1 MESRLDPPFQMENT
15 KVWIAGHRG
24 LVGGAI
30 AKRLSRENCS
40 IVTIDRNA
48 LDLRDQI
55 GVKKWLEKEKPSV
68 IIIAAAKVGGILA
81 NSTQPA
87 DFLYDNLVIETNI
100 IKAAYEIEVKKLL
113 FLGSSCI
120 YPRDA
125 KQPMVEEELLTG
137 PLEKTNESYAI
148 AKIAGLKLCEAYR
161 TQYGCDFISAQPTNL
176 YGEGDK
182 FDPEMGHV
190 IPALMVKAHEGKLN
204 NYPKLNVWG
213 SGTPKREFLYI
224 HDLADALVHL
234 LKNYSGKSH
243 INIGTG
249 EEFSIKQLAEKICD
263 VVGFQGKLVFDT
275 TKPDGSPRKLVNN
288 SRLAKLGWKSKTSL
302 DEGLTKTYKWYLD
315 NIS

>member
-1 MESRLDPPFQMENT
+1 MEGKLDPPFQMENT

-190 IPALMVKAHEGKLN
+190 IPALMVKAHTGKLN

-213 SGTPKREFLYI
+213 SDTPKREFLYI

-234 LKNYSGKSH
+234 LKNYSGKSY

-263 VVGFQGKLVFDT
+263 VVGFQGELVFDT

-288 SRLAKLGWKSKTSL
+288 SRLAELGWKSKTSL

-315 NIS
+315 NMS

>member
-1 MESRLDPPFQMENT
+1 MMLEKEIVNYKLNFDIKSQPFKENVIEVNTILRLVPNDDVKH
-15 KVWIAGHRG
+15 KVLTEINLTA
-24 LVGGAI
+24 L
-30 AKRLSRENCS
+30 
-40 IVTIDRNA
+40 VTIDRSK

-55 GVKKWLEKEKPSV
+55 GVKKWLEKEKPSI
-68 IIIAAAKVGGILA
+68 IIIAAAKVGGIFA

-100 IKAAYEIEVKKLL
+100 IKAAHEIEVKKLL

-148 AKIAGLKLCEAYR
+148 AKIAGIKLCEAYR

-190 IPALMVKAHEGKLN
+190 IPALMVKAHKGKIN
-204 NYPKLNVWG
+204 NYPKGALYGLVL
-213 SGTPKREFLYI
+213 GTSLFVVLSIIKKR
-224 HDLADALVHL
+224 
-234 LKNYSGKSH
+234 
-243 INIGTG
+243 
-249 EEFSIKQLAEKICD
+249 
-263 VVGFQGKLVFDT
+263 
-275 TKPDGSPRKLVNN
+275 TKP
-288 SRLAKLGWKSKTSL
+288 
-302 DEGLTKTYKWYLD
+302 
-315 NIS
+315 

>member
-100 IKAAYEIEVKKLL
+100 IKAAHEIEVKKLL

-190 IPALMVKAHEGKLN
+190 IPALMVKAHTGKLN

-263 VVGFQGKLVFDT
+263 VVGFQGELVFDT

>member
-1 MESRLDPPFQMENT
+1 MEGKLETPFQMENT

-30 AKRLSRENCS
+30 AKRLSRENCT
-40 IVTIDRNA
+40 IVTIDRDE
-48 LDLRDQI
+48 LDLRDQV
-55 GVKKWLEKEKPSV
+55 GVKKWLEKEKPS
-68 IIIAAAKVGGILA
+68 IIILAAAKVGGIVA

-100 IKAAYEIEVKKLL
+100 IKAAHEIEVKKLL

-148 AKIAGLKLCEAYR
+148 AKIAGLKMCEAFR

-190 IPALMVKAHEGKLN
+190 IPALMVKAHKGKLN
-204 NYPKLNVWG
+204 NSPKLNVWG
-213 SGTPKREFLYI
+213 SGTPQREFLYI

-263 VVGFQGKLVFDT
+263 VVGFQGELVFDT

-288 SRLAKLGWKSKTSL
+288 SRLAELGWKSKTSL
-302 DEGLTKTYKWYLD
+302 DEGLAKTYKWYLD
-315 NIS
+315 NVS

>member
-1 MESRLDPPFQMENT
+1 MEGKLDPPFQMENT

-40 IVTIDRNA
+40 IVTIERNK

-55 GVKKWLEKEKPSV
+55 GVKKWLEKEKPS
-68 IIIAAAKVGGILA
+68 IIIVAAAKVGGILA

-100 IKAAYEIEVKKLL
+100 IKAAHEIEVKKLL

-190 IPALMVKAHEGKLN
+190 IPALMVKAHKGKLN
-204 NYPKLNVWG
+204 NSPKLNVWG

-263 VVGFQGKLVFDT
+263 VVGFQGELVFDT

-288 SRLAKLGWKSKTSL
+288 CRLAELGWKSKTSL

-315 NIS
+315 NMS

>member
-1 MESRLDPPFQMENT
+1 MCFAFLSVSGGFVNSVWTVRLPAALLF
-15 KVWIAGHRG
+15 
-24 LVGGAI
+24 GAI
-30 AKRLSRENCS
+30 VVSLN
-40 IVTIDRNA
+40 V
-48 LDLRDQI
+48 LRRASDGCVDVQRRRSS
-55 GVKKWLEKEKPSV
+55 GEKTKWLEKEKPS
-68 IIIAAAKVGGILA
+68 IIILAAAKVGGIVA

-100 IKAAYEIEVKKLL
+100 IKAAHEIEVKKLL

-148 AKIAGLKLCEAYR
+148 AKIAGLKMCEAFR

-190 IPALMVKAHEGKLN
+190 IPALMVKAHKGKLN
-204 NYPKLNVWG
+204 NSPKLNVWG

-263 VVGFQGKLVFDT
+263 VVGFQGELVFDT

-288 SRLAKLGWKSKTSL
+288 SRLAELGWKSKTSL
-302 DEGLTKTYKWYLD
+302 DEGLAKTYKWYLD
-315 NIS
+315 NVS

>member
-40 IVTIDRNA
+40 IVTIDRNK

-68 IIIAAAKVGGILA
+68 IIVAAAKVGGILA

-100 IKAAYEIEVKKLL
+100 IKAAHEIEVKKLL

-120 YPRDA
+120 YPKDA

-190 IPALMVKAHEGKLN
+190 IPALMVKAHKGKLN

-224 HDLADALVHL
+224 HDLADALVYL

-263 VVGFQGKLVFDT
+263 VVGFQGELVFDT

-288 SRLAKLGWKSKTSL
+288 SRLAELGWKSKTSL

-315 NIS
+315 NMS

>member
-1 MESRLDPPFQMENT
+1 MEGKLETPFQMENT

-40 IVTIDRNA
+40 IVTIDRNE

-55 GVKKWLEKEKPSV
+55 GVKKWLEKEKPSI
-68 IIIAAAKVGGILA
+68 IIIAAAKVGGIFA

-100 IKAAYEIEVKKLL
+100 IKAAHEIEVKKLL

-120 YPRDA
+120 YPRNA

-137 PLEKTNESYAI
+137 PLETTNESYAI

-190 IPALMVKAHEGKLN
+190 IPALMVKAHKGKIN

-213 SGTPKREFLYI
+213 SGTPRREFLYI
-224 HDLADALVHL
+224 HDLADALVYL

-249 EEFSIKQLAEKICD
+249 EEFSIKKLAEKICNI
-263 VVGFQGKLVFDT
+263 VGFQGELVFDKS
-275 TKPDGSPRKLVNN
+275 KPDGSPRKLVNN
-288 SRLAKLGWKSKTSL
+288 SRLAELGWKSKTNL
-302 DEGLTKTYKWYLD
+302 NDGLTKTYKWYLD
-315 NIS
+315 NMS

>member
-1 MESRLDPPFQMENT
+1 MEGKLETPFQMENT

-30 AKRLSRENCS
+30 AKRLSRENLS
-40 IVTIDRNA
+40 IVTIDRSE

-55 GVKKWLEKEKPSV
+55 GVKRWLEKEKPS
-68 IIIAAAKVGGILA
+68 IIILAAAKVGGIIA

-100 IKAAYEIEVKKLL
+100 IKAAHEIEVKKLL

-315 NIS
+315 NMS

>member
-1 MESRLDPPFQMENT
+1 MEGKLETPFQMENT

-40 IVTIDRNA
+40 IVTIDRNE

-55 GVKKWLEKEKPSV
+55 GVKKWLEKEKPSI
-68 IIIAAAKVGGILA
+68 IIIAAAKVGGIFA

-100 IKAAYEIEVKKLL
+100 IKTAHEIEVKKLL

-120 YPRDA
+120 YPRNA

-137 PLEKTNESYAI
+137 PLETTNESYAI

-190 IPALMVKAHEGKLN
+190 IPALMVKAHKGKIN

-213 SGTPKREFLYI
+213 SGTPRREFLYI
-224 HDLADALVHL
+224 HDLADALVYL

-249 EEFSIKQLAEKICD
+249 EEFSIKKLAEKICD
-263 VVGFQGKLVFDT
+263 IVGFQGELVFDKS
-275 TKPDGSPRKLVNN
+275 KPDGSPRKLVNN
-288 SRLAKLGWKSKTSL
+288 SRLAELGWKSKTNL
-302 DEGLTKTYKWYLD
+302 NDGLTKTYKWYLD
-315 NIS
+315 NMS

>member
-1 MESRLDPPFQMENT
+1 MEGKLETPFQMENT

-30 AKRLSRENCS
+30 AKRLSRENCT
-40 IVTIDRNA
+40 IVTIDRDE
-48 LDLRDQI
+48 LDLRDQV
-55 GVKKWLEKEKPSV
+55 GVKKWLEKEKPS
-68 IIIAAAKVGGILA
+68 IIILAAAKVGGIVA

-100 IKAAYEIEVKKLL
+100 IKAAHEIEVKKLL

-137 PLEKTNESYAI
+137 PIEKTNESYAI
-148 AKIAGLKLCEAYR
+148 AKIAGLKMCEAFR

-190 IPALMVKAHEGKLN
+190 IPALMVNAHKGKLN
-204 NYPKLNVWG
+204 NSPKLNVWG

-249 EEFSIKQLAEKICD
+249 EEFSIKQLAEKIRD
-263 VVGFQGKLVFDT
+263 VVGFQGELVFHT

-288 SRLAKLGWKSKTSL
+288 SRLAELGWKSKTCL

-315 NIS
+315 NMS

>member
-40 IVTIDRNA
+40 IVTIDRNK

-148 AKIAGLKLCEAYR
+148 AKIAGLKMCEAFR

>member
-40 IVTIDRNA
+40 IVTIDRNK

-68 IIIAAAKVGGILA
+68 IIVAAAKVGGILA

-100 IKAAYEIEVKKLL
+100 IKAAHEIEVKKLL

-263 VVGFQGKLVFDT
+263 VVGFQGELVFDT

-288 SRLAKLGWKSKTSL
+288 SRLAELGWKSKTSL

-315 NIS
+315 NMS

>member
-1 MESRLDPPFQMENT
+1 MEGKLETPFQMENK

-30 AKRLSRENCS
+30 AKRLSREACR
-40 IVTIDRNA
+40 IITIDRDA

-55 GVKKWLEKEKPSV
+55 GVKKWLEKEKPS
-68 IIIAAAKVGGILA
+68 IIIVAAAKVGGILA
-81 NSTQPA
+81 NSSQPA

-190 IPALMVKAHEGKLN
+190 IPALMVKAHKGKLN
-204 NYPKLNVWG
+204 NYPKLHVWG

-234 LKNYSGKSH
+234 LNNYSGKSH

-263 VVGFQGKLVFDT
+263 VVGFQGELVFDT

-288 SRLAKLGWKSKTSL
+288 SRLAELGWKSKTSL

-315 NIS
+315 NMS

>member
-1 MESRLDPPFQMENT
+1 MEGKLETPFQMENT

-24 LVGGAI
+24 LVGSAI
-30 AKRLSRENCS
+30 AKRLSRENCT
-40 IVTIDRNA
+40 IVTIDRDE
-48 LDLRDQI
+48 LDLRDQV
-55 GVKKWLEKEKPSV
+55 GVKKWLEKEKPS
-68 IIIAAAKVGGILA
+68 IIILAAAKVGGIVA

-100 IKAAYEIEVKKLL
+100 IKAAHEIEVKKLL

-148 AKIAGLKLCEAYR
+148 AKIAGLKMCEAFR

-182 FDPEMGHV
+182 FDPELGHV
-190 IPALMVKAHEGKLN
+190 IPALMVKAHKGKIN
-204 NYPKLNVWG
+204 DYPTLNVWG

-224 HDLADALVHL
+224 HDLADALIHL

-263 VVGFQGKLVFDT
+263 VVGFQGELVFDK

-288 SRLAKLGWKSKTSL
+288 SRLAELGWKSKTNL
-302 DEGLTKTYKWYLD
+302 NDGLTKTYKWYLD
-315 NIS
+315 NIN

>member
-1 MESRLDPPFQMENT
+1 MEGKLETPFQMENT

-30 AKRLSRENCS
+30 AKRLSRENCT
-40 IVTIDRNA
+40 IVTIDRDE
-48 LDLRDQI
+48 LDLRDQV
-55 GVKKWLEKEKPSV
+55 GVKKWLEKEKPS
-68 IIIAAAKVGGILA
+68 IIILAAAKVGGIVA

-100 IKAAYEIEVKKLL
+100 IKAAHEIEVKKLL

-148 AKIAGLKLCEAYR
+148 AKISGLKMCEAFR

-190 IPALMVKAHEGKLN
+190 IPALMVKAHKGKLN
-204 NYPKLNVWG
+204 NSPKLNVWG

-263 VVGFQGKLVFDT
+263 VVGVQGELVFDT

-288 SRLAKLGWKSKTSL
+288 SRLAEMGWKSKTSL
-302 DEGLTKTYKWYLD
+302 DEGLAKTYKWYLD
-315 NIS
+315 NVS

>member
-1 MESRLDPPFQMENT
+1 MEGKLEPPFQMENT

-40 IVTIDRNA
+40 IVTIDRNK

-68 IIIAAAKVGGILA
+68 IIVAAAKVGGILA

>member
-1 MESRLDPPFQMENT
+1 MEGKLETPFQMENT

-30 AKRLSRENCS
+30 AKRLSRENCT
-40 IVTIDRNA
+40 IVTIDRDE
-48 LDLRDQI
+48 LDLRDQE
-55 GVKKWLEKEKPSV
+55 GVKKWLEKEKPS
-68 IIIAAAKVGGILA
+68 IIILAAAKVGGIIA

-100 IKAAYEIEVKKLL
+100 IKAAHEIEVKKLL

-148 AKIAGLKLCEAYR
+148 AKIAGLKMCEAFR

-190 IPALMVKAHEGKLN
+190 IPALMVKAHTGKLN
-204 NYPKLNVWG
+204 NYTKLNVWA

-249 EEFSIKQLAEKICD
+249 EEFSIKQLAEKLCD
-263 VVGFQGKLVFDT
+263 VVGFKGELVFDT

-288 SRLAKLGWKSKTSL
+288 SRLAELGWKSKTSL
-302 DEGLTKTYKWYLD
+302 DEGLAKTYKWYLD
-315 NIS
+315 NVS

>member
-288 SRLAKLGWKSKTSL
+288 SRLAELGWKSKTSL

>member
-1 MESRLDPPFQMENT
+1 MEGKLETPFQMENT

-30 AKRLSRENCS
+30 AKRLSRENCT
-40 IVTIDRNA
+40 IVTIDRDE
-48 LDLRDQI
+48 LDLRDQV
-55 GVKKWLEKEKPSV
+55 GVKKWLEKEKPS
-68 IIIAAAKVGGILA
+68 IIIVAAAKVGGIFA

-100 IKAAYEIEVKKLL
+100 IKAAYEIAVKKLL

-148 AKIAGLKLCEAYR
+148 AKIAGLKMCEAFR

-190 IPALMVKAHEGKLN
+190 IPALMVKAHKGKLN
-204 NYPKLNVWG
+204 NSPKLNVWG

-249 EEFSIKQLAEKICD
+249 EEFSIKQLAEKIRD
-263 VVGFQGKLVFDT
+263 VVGFQGELVFDT

-288 SRLAKLGWKSKTSL
+288 SRLAELGWKSKTSL

-315 NIS
+315 NMS

>member
-190 IPALMVKAHEGKLN
+190 IPALMVKAHKGKLN

-224 HDLADALVHL
+224 HDLADALVYL

-263 VVGFQGKLVFDT
+263 VVGFQGELVFDT

-288 SRLAKLGWKSKTSL
+288 SRLAELGWKSKTSL

-315 NIS
+315 NMS

>member
-1 MESRLDPPFQMENT
+1 MEGKLETPFQMENT

-40 IVTIDRNA
+40 IVTIDRNE

-55 GVKKWLEKEKPSV
+55 GVKKWLEKEKPSI
-68 IIIAAAKVGGILA
+68 IIIAAAKVGGIFA

-100 IKAAYEIEVKKLL
+100 IKAAHEIEVKKLL

-120 YPRDA
+120 YPRNA

-137 PLEKTNESYAI
+137 PLETTNESYAI

-190 IPALMVKAHEGKLN
+190 IPALMVKAHKGKIN

-224 HDLADALVHL
+224 HDLADALVYL

-249 EEFSIKQLAEKICD
+249 EEFSIKKLAEKICNI
-263 VVGFQGKLVFDT
+263 VGFQGELVFDKS
-275 TKPDGSPRKLVNN
+275 KPDGSPRKLVNN
-288 SRLAKLGWKSKTSL
+288 SRLAELGWKSKTNL
-302 DEGLTKTYKWYLD
+302 NDGLTKTYKWYLD
-315 NIS
+315 NMS

>member
-100 IKAAYEIEVKKLL
+100 IKAAHEIEVKKLL

>member
-1 MESRLDPPFQMENT
+1 MEGKLETPFQMENT

-30 AKRLSRENCS
+30 AKRLSRENCT
-40 IVTIDRNA
+40 IVTIDRDE
-48 LDLRDQI
+48 LDLRDQV
-55 GVKKWLEKEKPSV
+55 GVKKWLEKEKPS
-68 IIIAAAKVGGILA
+68 IIILAAAKVGGIVA

-100 IKAAYEIEVKKLL
+100 IKAAHEIEVKKLL

-137 PLEKTNESYAI
+137 PLEKTNGSYAI
-148 AKIAGLKLCEAYR
+148 AKIAGLKMCEAFR

-190 IPALMVKAHEGKLN
+190 IPALMVKAHKGKLN
-204 NYPKLNVWG
+204 NYSKLNVWG

-263 VVGFQGKLVFDT
+263 VVGFQGELVFDT

-288 SRLAKLGWKSKTSL
+288 SRLAELGWKSKTSL

>member
-1 MESRLDPPFQMENT
+1 MEGKLETPFQMENT

-30 AKRLSRENCS
+30 AKRLSRENCT
-40 IVTIDRNA
+40 IVTIDRDE
-48 LDLRDQI
+48 LDLRDQV
-55 GVKKWLEKEKPSV
+55 GVKKWLEKEKPS
-68 IIIAAAKVGGILA
+68 IIILAAAKVGGIVA

-100 IKAAYEIEVKKLL
+100 IKAAHEIEVKKLL

-148 AKIAGLKLCEAYR
+148 AKIAGLKMCEAFR

-190 IPALMVKAHEGKLN
+190 IPALMVKAHKGKLN
-204 NYPKLNVWG
+204 NSPKLNVWG

-249 EEFSIKQLAEKICD
+249 EEFSIKQLAEKIRD
-263 VVGFQGKLVFDT
+263 VVGFQGELVFDT

-288 SRLAKLGWKSKTSL
+288 SRLAELGWKSKTSL

-315 NIS
+315 NMS

>member
-1 MESRLDPPFQMENT
+1 MEGKLETPFQMENT

-30 AKRLSRENCS
+30 AKRLSRENCT
-40 IVTIDRNA
+40 IVTIDRDE
-48 LDLRDQI
+48 LDLRDQV
-55 GVKKWLEKEKPSV
+55 GVKKWLEKEKPS
-68 IIIAAAKVGGILA
+68 IIILAAAKVGGIVA

-100 IKAAYEIEVKKLL
+100 IKAAHEIEVKKLL

-148 AKIAGLKLCEAYR
+148 AKIAGLKMCEAFR

-263 VVGFQGKLVFDT
+263 VVGFQGELVFDT

-288 SRLAKLGWKSKTSL
+288 SRLAELGWKSKTSL
-302 DEGLTKTYKWYLD
+302 DEGLAKTYKWYLD
-315 NIS
+315 NVS

>member
-1 MESRLDPPFQMENT
+1 MEGKLETPFQMENT

-30 AKRLSRENCS
+30 AKRLSRENCT
-40 IVTIDRNA
+40 IVTIDRDE
-48 LDLRDQI
+48 LDLRDQV
-55 GVKKWLEKEKPSV
+55 GVKKWLEKEKPS
-68 IIIAAAKVGGILA
+68 IIILAAAKVGGIVA

-100 IKAAYEIEVKKLL
+100 IKAAHEIEVKKLL

-148 AKIAGLKLCEAYR
+148 AKIAGLKMCEAFR

-190 IPALMVKAHEGKLN
+190 IPALMVKAHKGKIN
-204 NYPKLNVWG
+204 NQSKLNVWG
-213 SGTPKREFLYI
+213 SGSPKREFLYI

-288 SRLAKLGWKSKTSL
+288 SRLAELGWKSKTSL
-302 DEGLTKTYKWYLD
+302 DEGLAKTYKWYLD
-315 NIS
+315 NVS

>member
-1 MESRLDPPFQMENT
+1 MEGKLETPFQMENT

-30 AKRLSRENCS
+30 AKRLSRENCT
-40 IVTIDRNA
+40 IVTIDRDE
-48 LDLRDQI
+48 LDLRDQV
-55 GVKKWLEKEKPSV
+55 GVKKWLEKEKPS
-68 IIIAAAKVGGILA
+68 IIILAAAKVGGIVA

-100 IKAAYEIEVKKLL
+100 IKAAHEIEVKKLL

-148 AKIAGLKLCEAYR
+148 AKIAGLKMCEAFR

-190 IPALMVKAHEGKLN
+190 IPALMVKAHKGKLN
-204 NYPKLNVWG
+204 NSPKLNVWG

-263 VVGFQGKLVFDT
+263 VVGFQGELVFDT

-288 SRLAKLGWKSKTSL
+288 SRLAELGWKSKTSL

-315 NIS
+315 NMS

>member
-1 MESRLDPPFQMENT
+1 MEGKLETPFQMENT

-30 AKRLSRENCS
+30 AKRLSRENCT
-40 IVTIDRNA
+40 IVTIDRDE
-48 LDLRDQI
+48 LDLRDQV
-55 GVKKWLEKEKPSV
+55 GVKKWLEKEKPS
-68 IIIAAAKVGGILA
+68 IIILAAAKVGGIVA

-100 IKAAYEIEVKKLL
+100 IKAAHEIEVKKLL

-148 AKIAGLKLCEAYR
+148 AKIAGLKMCEAFR

-190 IPALMVKAHEGKLN
+190 IPALMVKAHKGKLN
-204 NYPKLNVWG
+204 NSPKLNVWG

-263 VVGFQGKLVFDT
+263 VVGFKGELVFDT

-288 SRLAKLGWKSKTSL
+288 SRLAELGWKSKTSL
-302 DEGLTKTYKWYLD
+302 EEGLVKTYKWYLD
-315 NIS
+315 NVS

>member
-1 MESRLDPPFQMENT
+1 MEGKLDPPLQMENT

-30 AKRLSRENCS
+30 AKRLSRENCT
-40 IVTIDRNA
+40 IVTIDRDE
-48 LDLRDQI
+48 LDLTDQVS
-55 GVKKWLEKEKPSV
+55 VKKWLEKEKPS
-68 IIIAAAKVGGILA
+68 IIILAAAKVGGIFA

-100 IKAAYEIEVKKLL
+100 IKAAHEIEVKKLL

-148 AKIAGLKLCEAYR
+148 AKIAGLKMCEAFR

-182 FDPEMGHV
+182 FDPEMGHG
-190 IPALMVKAHEGKLN
+190 IPALKAKAHKGKLN
-204 NYPKLNVWG
+204 NSPKLNVWG

-263 VVGFQGKLVFDT
+263 VVGFQGELVFDT

-288 SRLAKLGWKSKTSL
+288 SRLAELGWKSKTSL
-302 DEGLTKTYKWYLD
+302 DEGLAKTYKWYLD
-315 NIS
+315 NVS

>member
-1 MESRLDPPFQMENT
+1 MEGKLETPFQMENT

-40 IVTIDRNA
+40 IVTIDRNE

-55 GVKKWLEKEKPSV
+55 GVKKWLEKEKPSI
-68 IIIAAAKVGGILA
+68 IIIAAAKVGGIFA

-100 IKAAYEIEVKKLL
+100 IKTAHEIEVKKLL

-120 YPRDA
+120 YPRNA

-137 PLEKTNESYAI
+137 PLETTNESYAI

-190 IPALMVKAHEGKLN
+190 IPALMVKAHKGKIN

-213 SGTPKREFLYI
+213 SGTPRREFLYI
-224 HDLADALVHL
+224 HDLADALVYL

-249 EEFSIKQLAEKICD
+249 EEFSIKKLAEKICNI
-263 VVGFQGKLVFDT
+263 VGFQGELVFDKS
-275 TKPDGSPRKLVNN
+275 KPDGSPRKLVNN
-288 SRLAKLGWKSKTSL
+288 SRLAELGWKSKTNL
-302 DEGLTKTYKWYLD
+302 NDGLTKTYKWYLD
-315 NIS
+315 NMS

>member
-1 MESRLDPPFQMENT
+1 MEGKLETPFQMENT

-30 AKRLSRENCS
+30 AKRLSRENCT
-40 IVTIDRNA
+40 IVTIDRDE
-48 LDLRDQI
+48 LDLRDQV
-55 GVKKWLEKEKPSV
+55 GVKKWLEKEKPS
-68 IIIAAAKVGGILA
+68 IIILAAAKVGGIVA

-100 IKAAYEIEVKKLL
+100 IKAAHEIEVKKLL

-148 AKIAGLKLCEAYR
+148 AKIAGLKMCEAFR

-190 IPALMVKAHEGKLN
+190 IPALMVKAHKGKLN
-204 NYPKLNVWG
+204 NSPKLNVWG

-263 VVGFQGKLVFDT
+263 VVGFQGELVFDT

-288 SRLAKLGWKSKTSL
+288 SRLAELGWKSKTSL
-302 DEGLTKTYKWYLD
+302 DEGLAKTYKWYLD
-315 NIS
+315 NVS

>member
-1 MESRLDPPFQMENT
+1 M
-15 KVWIAGHRG
+15 
-24 LVGGAI
+24 
-30 AKRLSRENCS
+30 
-40 IVTIDRNA
+40 
-48 LDLRDQI
+48 
-55 GVKKWLEKEKPSV
+55 
-68 IIIAAAKVGGILA
+68 A

-100 IKAAYEIEVKKLL
+100 IKAAHEIEVKKLL

-148 AKIAGLKLCEAYR
+148 AKIAGLKMCEAFR

-190 IPALMVKAHEGKLN
+190 IPALMVKAHKGKLN
-204 NYPKLNVWG
+204 NSPKLNVWG

-263 VVGFQGKLVFDT
+263 VVGFQGELVFDT

-288 SRLAKLGWKSKTSL
+288 SRLAELGWKSKTSL
-302 DEGLTKTYKWYLD
+302 DEGLAKTYKWYLD
-315 NIS
+315 NVS